1 MNRTPFAHEDELYH
15 QLYITSDQRSVQRRP
30 KAIASASQNGSTT
43 IDTTTEKTYL
53 PGQPYIGLGDPRIG
67 SYLESELVTRDLNK
81 LAPHL
86 WLVAKQ
92 DSSHISSLTHQIVRG
107 RQIIITEKP
116 ELHLVWIYNRV
127 YIKPIP
133 RYLLSHAFWK
143 FYLIDKHSPVPE
155 PLRQDITRA
164 ALGFLRSYRYLVQHK
179 SDFVLATDDK
189 VRLLP
194 KGTRHSDFI
203 RFIRRFEQMTDTDVS
218 PRYEFGELRLTRLNF
233 WTKIFLRR
241 YTYQKVHGQYGAYF
255 AQFYGPILFV
265 FGVFS
270 VALSAMQVGLAIQP
284 FVKVGPSWTV
294 FAEVSRWFAISTLLC
309 VALIVLFLIA
319 ILASLS
325 GRETVFAIKDRILKA
340 TPMPLEDAEARMPVG
355 Q

>member
-1 MNRTPFAHEDELYH
+1 MDQTFFVLEDELYH
-15 QLYITSDQRSVQRRP
+15 KLYIAPGQRSLQRQPRAAP
-30 KAIASASQNGSTT
+30 PTSQSGGPV
-43 IDTTTEKTYL
+43 IEKTYL
-53 PGQPYIGLGDPRIG
+53 PGQPDVGLNDPNIG
-67 SYLESELVTRDLNK
+67 SYLESELVTNDLNK
-81 LAPHL
+81 LASHL

-107 RQIIITEKP
+107 RKIIVTEKP
-116 ELHLVWIYNRV
+116 GLHLVWFYDRI

-133 RYLLSHAFWK
+133 RYLLSYAFWK
-143 FYLIDKHSPVPE
+143 FYLINKHSPISE

-164 ALGFLRSYRYLVQHK
+164 ALGFLRSYRYLIQHK

-194 KGTRHSDFI
+194 KGVRHSDFI
-203 RFIRRFEQMTDTDVS
+203 KFILLFGRIMDTSVS

-233 WTKIFLRR
+233 WSKVFLRR
-241 YTYQKVHGQYGAYF
+241 YTYHKVHGQYGAYF
-255 AQFYGPILFV
+255 AQFYGPMLYLF
-265 FGVFS
+265 GLFS

-284 FVKVGPSWTV
+284 FVNMGPSWSV
-294 FAEVSRWFAISTLLC
+294 FAEVSRWFAIWTLSC

-319 ILASLS
+319 TLALLS
-325 GRETVFAIKDRILKA
+325 GREIVFAVKDRILKEIPIA
-340 TPMPLEDAEARMPVG
+340 LEDPEARMPLG